1 LTAAISEMAR
11 ERATRLITLGG
22 LPADAVGEF
31 IGATAN
37 IDPHDRLVAAVWRET
52 SGNPLFVGEAVR
64 LLSAEGRLLDVGDL
78 TSLRVAVP
86 TGVRAVIAR
95 RIGHLGKETARALVL
110 GAAIG
115 PEFSIDVLRRIGI
128 EEADIFVSATRG
140 DNRNVMAA
148 QIAKH
153 IFGVPVV
160 AARVFDPLREE
171 MYRNLGLRTINP
183 TRVQAKRLKRMV
195 EAQTEEEADQIVAQ
209 FAAEENA

>member
-1 LTAAISEMAR
+1 MKRVVIMGCGRVGAALAAELAGEGNQVTILDYDAAAFR
-11 ERATRLITLGG
+11 F
-22 LPADAVGEF
+22 LPDGF
-31 IGATAN
+31 N
-37 IDPHDRLVAAVWRET
+37 
-52 SGNPLFVGEAVR
+52 
-64 LLSAEGRLLDVGDL
+64 
-78 TSLRVAVP
+78 
-86 TGVRAVIAR
+86 GVRIV
-95 RIGHLGKETARALVL
+95 GNGTD
-110 GAAIG
+110 
-115 PEFSIDVLRRIGI
+115 IDVLRRIGI